1 MPQKLEAG
9 RKSLKELGAQTS
21 QEEMP
26 AGGGCGRGYEGT
38 SFVSGEKTHKLDW
51 VFVTGM
57 KCCWVKLA
65 KQRAGRCYWTRIK
78 VDRGSERHLY
88 SPQAAGERQS
98 QLDLGGSRRGAIG
111 DGSGKAVSRLG

>member
-26 AGGGCGRGYEGT
+26 VGGGCGRGYEGT
-38 SFVSGEKTHKLDW
+38 SSVSGEKTHKLDW

-57 KCCWVKLA
+57 KCWVKLV
-65 KQRAGRCYWTRIK
+65 KERAGQCYWTRIK

-88 SPQAAGERQS
+88 SPQAAGERRAN
-98 QLDLGGSRRGAIG
+98 LIWVDPGGE
-111 DGSGKAVSRLG
+111 